1 MSLRTVPTKMEAIFN
16 ALGPARAFSP
26 LQILFSLLLSFV
38 MSLLLAA
45 VYQRTHTGYSYSRT
59 FVQTIALAAIVSCIM
74 IIAIG
79 NNLAR
84 GLGILG
90 ALALIRFRTPIRD
103 PRDIIFLFASL
114 ATGIAA
120 GAQVVDIAIIGP
132 VFFCFAVLFLH
143 YSPFASRRSFEG
155 LLRFILLKGES
166 GEALTRE
173 VFVRHTSSV
182 NMVAMREAIQGE
194 AVEYSYHVRLL
205 DPSGKPDLIV
215 DLEAIEGIEDVS
227 MVMQRSTVEI

>member
-1 MSLRTVPTKMEAIFN
+1 MEAIFN

-26 LQILFSLLLSFV
+26 LQILFCLLLSFT
-38 MSLLLAA
+38 MSLMLAG
-45 VYQRTHTGYSYSRT
+45 VYRWTHAGFSYSRT
-59 FVQTIALAAIVSCIM
+59 FVQTLALAAVVACIM

-120 GAQVVDIAIIGP
+120 GAQVLDVAVIGP
-132 VFFCFAVLFLH
+132 LFFCAAVLFLH
-143 YSPFASRRSFEG
+143 HSPFASRRNFEG
-155 LLRFILLKGES
+155 LVRFILPKDSSVDERV
-166 GEALTRE
+166 RE
-173 VFVRHTSSV
+173 VFGRHASSV
-182 NMVAMREAIQGE
+182 NLVAMREAVQGE
-194 AVEYSYHVRLL
+194 AVEQSYHVRLF
-205 DPSGKPDLIV
+205 DPAGKTDLV
-215 DLEAIEGIEDVS
+215 ADLEAIEEVEDVS

>member
-1 MSLRTVPTKMEAIFN
+1 
-16 ALGPARAFSP
+16 
-26 LQILFSLLLSFV
+26 
-38 MSLLLAA
+38 
-45 VYQRTHTGYSYSRT
+45 
-59 FVQTIALAAIVSCIM
+59 M

-120 GAQVVDIAIIGP
+120 GAQVLDVAVIGP
-132 VFFCFAVLFLH
+132 LFFCAAVLFLH
-143 YSPFASRRSFEG
+143 HSPFASRRNFEG
-155 LLRFILLKGES
+155 LLRFILPKDSSVDELV
-166 GEALTRE
+166 RE
-173 VFVRHTSSV
+173 VFGRHASSV
-182 NMVAMREAIQGE
+182 NLVAMREAVQGE
-194 AVEYSYHVRLL
+194 AVEQSYHVRLF
-205 DPSGKPDLIV
+205 DPAGKTDLV
-215 DLEAIEGIEDVS
+215 ADLEAIEEVEDVS

>member
-1 MSLRTVPTKMEAIFN
+1 MEAIFN

-26 LQILFSLLLSFV
+26 LQILFSLLLSFF
-38 MSLLLAA
+38 MSLLLAGI
-45 VYQRTHTGYSYSRT
+45 YRHTHSGFSYSRS
-59 FVQTIALAAIVSCIM
+59 FVQTIALSSIVSCIM

-90 ALALIRFRTPIRD
+90 ALALIRFRTPVRD

-120 GAQVVDIAIIGP
+120 GAQVLDVAILGP

-155 LLRFILLKGES
+155 LVRFILPKGEA
-166 GEALTRE
+166 GEVVARE
-173 VFVRHTSSV
+173 VFARHASSV
-182 NMVAMREAIQGE
+182 SMVAMREAIQGE

-205 DPSGKPDLIV
+205 DPLGKPDLIE
-215 DLEAIEGIEDVS
+215 DLEAIGGIQDVS